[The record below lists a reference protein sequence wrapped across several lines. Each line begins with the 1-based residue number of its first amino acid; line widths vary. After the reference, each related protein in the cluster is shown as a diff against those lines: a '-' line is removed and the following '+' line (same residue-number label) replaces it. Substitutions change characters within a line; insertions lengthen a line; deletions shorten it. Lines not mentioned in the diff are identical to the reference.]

1 MSQNFTYYKDQKP
14 NQTGNKYTDDLFP
27 PNEKSL
33 LGLDSNGTPIDQ
45 EAYNKAIGGLI
56 NKDNIEFKRASEIYT
71 ERYVLIADNM
81 QMDDIVPGEIDDT
94 YFLFSVQNL
103 CKNPGNINKLFVKG
117 GKFFNPD
124 GYYELLLFI
133 NGQPQIVIVDDY
145 LPVKK
150 GTNELI
156 FAHSKPEKNEIW
168 ISLLEKAWAKVNGGY
183 ANIIGGTPMEALD
196 FLTGFSSLSYDM
208 ENKDNDDLNEY
219 KIEIVKQLQDCD
231 IENSIISCTTSTNVD
246 VSGVGLNSGYTYNLL
261 AIYQVQDKEGKNV
274 YLFKLRNPWSKG
286 EWNGD
291 WSDKSSSWDD
301 KLKTQVGF
309 SNKEDG
315 IFFMSDND
323 FFKFFK
329 HVEICYLLYDA
340 KMNKLTI
347 TGEEKNKNGIVH
359 NIVIKGDGF
368 LSVAVLRKS
377 WRLNRELKDKMMPTH
392 ISVVRYDPDFTD
404 RYKCFSDYTGNFE
417 SYTSCALN
425 TPVKKG
431 NYLIYIYRDLDHSE
445 FTPDDALDIKLI
457 CTQEYECQQMSYD
470 ERDKGFP
477 LLQNIILQAEFRE
490 NNYDPEKAE
499 DFDLN
504 SNQIRGNGIGHV
516 IYYIS
521 TPGNFLSYTGST
533 KKVANYIMLNPYLN
547 AKTTKFNH
555 VIAAGKYLVLLGLL
569 TSTRTNYSFAC
580 FSKAYTTSKT
590 MKEVHNSN
598 DIDLKLYTDINN
610 NIKNENKIIEI
621 KTQSLEKAKN
631 EKYYDVGNEP
641 QQTKTLEELKNL
653 YKEYMPMLDDVPG
666 DENDSSLKWVVIKGE
681 YVIYIGQVNN
691 QGKRTGKGI
700 LINPN
705 NVFAGEFK
713 QDLPNG
719 KGYIYN
725 GKNERQYYDTYVN
738 GLPQGDRVT
747 AEEEAEIKKAEE
759 EERKRRE
766 EEEEA
771 ARQAELKRLEEER
784 KKKEEEEAARQ
795 AELKRLEEERKKK
808 EEEEAAR
815 QAELKRLEEERKK
828 KEEEEAARQAELK
841 RLEEER
847 KKEEE
852 RIKEELR
859 LAEEKKKQEE
869 ERLKEL
875 ERLAAEEAKKKEEEL
890 KRQEEERK
898 KELERIALEKAK
910 EAEEAKKKAEEELK
924 KQKEKLEAD
933 RKALEAQ
940 AEEEARKKAEELK
953 KQQEELQ
960 KKLEEE
966 AKKAEEAKKK
976 AEEEAEKKK
985 KELEEE
991 MKKKAEEEAKKAEEA
1006 AKKAKEAAE
1015 LAAQK
1020 AKEQADRVAAELK
1033 KQQEEAKKK
1042 AEELKRQ
1049 QEEAKKK
1056 AEELK
1061 RQQEE
1066 AKKKAEEA
1074 KKAEEEAKKALQKAK
1089 EEAEKKAAEL
1099 RQKAEEDKKKAE
1111 EKIQDQIEQAKDK
1124 IKAAAEERKK
1134 QLQKQR
1140 EEQQKLQQTRQT
1152 RDSTGNRVNY
1162 LPDGYDINNSKRRN
1176 NTVIRIDKEA
1186 IDMCIQ
1192 CCCNIF

>member
-117 GKFFNPD
+117 GQFFNPD

-196 FLTGFSSLSYDM
+196 FLTGFSSLSYDT

-309 SNKEDG
+309 INKEDG

-653 YKEYMPMLDDVPG
+653 YKQYMPMLDDVPG

-759 EERKRRE
+759 EERKRIE
-766 EEEEA
+766 
-771 ARQAELKRLEEER
+771 EEER
-784 KKKEEEEAARQ
+784 KRRE
-795 AELKRLEEERKKK
+795 

-924 KQKEKLEAD
+924 KQQEKLEKE
-933 RKALEAQ
+933 RKALEAK

-1061 RQQEE
+1061 KQQEEDKKKAEELKKQQEE
-1066 AKKKAEEA
+1066 AKKKAEELKRQQEEA
-1074 KKAEEEAKKALQKAK
+1074 KKKAEEEAKKALQKAK
-1089 EEAEKKAAEL
+1089 EDAEKKAAEL
-1099 RQKAEEDKKKAE
+1099 KKKAEEDKKKAE
-1111 EKIQDQIEQAKDK
+1111 KKIQGQIEQAKDK

-1162 LPDGYDINNSKRRN
+1162 RPDGYDINNSKRRN
-1176 NTVIRIDKEA
+1176 NTVILFDKEA

>member
-81 QMDDIVPGEIDDT
+81 QMDDIVPGEIDDI

-117 GKFFNPD
+117 GQFFNPD

-196 FLTGFSSLSYDM
+196 FLTGFSSLSYDT

-309 SNKEDG
+309 INKEDG
-315 IFFMSDND
+315 IFFISDND

-641 QQTKTLEELKNL
+641 QQTRTLEELKNE

-666 DENDSSLKWVVIKGE
+666 NENDSSLKWVVIKGE

-738 GLPQGDRVT
+738 GLPQGNRVT

-759 EERKRRE
+759 EERKRIEEEERKRRE
-766 EEEEA
+766 EEE
-771 ARQAELKRLEEER
+771 RKRR
-784 KKKEEEEAARQ
+784 
-795 AELKRLEEERKKK
+795 

-898 KELERIALEKAK
+898 KELERIALEKAR

-924 KQKEKLEAD
+924 KQQEKLEAE

-1020 AKEQADRVAAELK
+1020 AKEEAKKKAEELKKQQEEAKKKAEELKKQQEELK

-1049 QEEAKKK
+1049 QEE
-1056 AEELK
+1056 
-1061 RQQEE
+1061 
-1066 AKKKAEEA
+1066 
-1074 KKAEEEAKKALQKAK
+1074 EAKKALQKAK
-1089 EEAEKKAAEL
+1089 EDAEKKAAEL
-1099 RQKAEEDKKKAE
+1099 KKKAEEDKKKAE
-1111 EKIQDQIEQAKDK
+1111 KKIQGQIEQAKDK

-1162 LPDGYDINNSKRRN
+1162 RPDGYDINNSKRRN
-1176 NTVIRIDKEA
+1176 NTVILFDKEA
-1186 IDMCIQ
+1186 MDMCIQ

>member
-81 QMDDIVPGEIDDT
+81 QMDDIVPGEIDDI

-196 FLTGFSSLSYDM
+196 FLTGFSSLSYDT

-231 IENSIISCTTSTNVD
+231 IENSIISCTTCTNVD

-309 SNKEDG
+309 INKEDG

-621 KTQSLEKAKN
+621 KTQSLEKAKS

-641 QQTKTLEELKNL
+641 QQTKTLDELKNL

-759 EERKRRE
+759 EERKRIE
-766 EEEEA
+766 
-771 ARQAELKRLEEER
+771 EEER
-784 KKKEEEEAARQ
+784 KRRE
-795 AELKRLEEERKKK
+795 

-898 KELERIALEKAK
+898 KELERIALQKAK

-924 KQKEKLEAD
+924 KQQEKLEKE
-933 RKALEAQ
+933 RKALEAK

-1020 AKEQADRVAAELK
+1020 AKEEAKKKAEELK

-1056 AEELK
+1056 AEE
-1061 RQQEE
+1061 
-1066 AKKKAEEA
+1066 
-1074 KKAEEEAKKALQKAK
+1074 EAKKALQKAK

-1099 RQKAEEDKKKAE
+1099 KKKAEEDKKKAE
-1111 EKIQDQIEQAKDK
+1111 KKIQGQIEQAKDK

-1162 LPDGYDINNSKRRN
+1162 RPDGYDINNSKRRN
-1176 NTVIRIDKEA
+1176 NTVILFDKEA